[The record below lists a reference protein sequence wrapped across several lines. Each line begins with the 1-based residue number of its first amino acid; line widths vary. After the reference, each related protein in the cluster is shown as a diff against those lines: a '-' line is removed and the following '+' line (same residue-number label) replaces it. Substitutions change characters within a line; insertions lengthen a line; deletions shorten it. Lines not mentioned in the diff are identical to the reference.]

1 MTAAATAETFD
12 PAAITGLPEPA
23 RRWLGRA
30 IAPGTPLWSSV
41 ELTMHGQLKLGRWR
55 PFTAHQVLTP
65 PDGYLWAAR
74 TRVAGLPVS
83 GYDRLGSGG
92 GETRWRLMRLIP
104 VQNGSGPDVT
114 RSAYGRLAGEIVL
127 IPTAFRHASWSYGE
141 HASTTVATWQFGDDT
156 EAAELEVKPDGRLAE
171 VRISRWG
178 NPEGA
183 PFRRYPFG
191 VRIEAESRFGGIT
204 IPSVF
209 RAAWHESEFFRAEI
223 TGAVF
228 S

>member
-1 MTAAATAETFD
+1 MTAATAAETFD
-12 PAAITGLPEPA
+12 PAAIMGLPEPA
-23 RRWLGRA
+23 RRWLGHA

-41 ELTMHGQLKLGRWR
+41 ELTMH
-55 PFTAHQVLTP
+55 
-65 PDGYLWAAR
+65 
-74 TRVAGLPVS
+74 
-83 GYDRLGSGG
+83 
-92 GETRWRLMRLIP
+92 
-104 VQNGSGPDVT
+104 
-114 RSAYGRLAGEIVL
+114 
-127 IPTAFRHASWSYGE
+127 
-141 HASTTVATWQFGDDT
+141 
-156 EAAELEVKPDGRLAE
+156 E

-178 NPEGA
+178 NPGGA

-191 VRIEAESRFGGIT
+191 VRVEAESRFGGIT

>member
-23 RRWLGRA
+23 RRWLGHA
-30 IAPGTPLWSSV
+30 I
-41 ELTMHGQLKLGRWR
+41 
-55 PFTAHQVLTP
+55 
-65 PDGYLWAAR
+65 
-74 TRVAGLPVS
+74 
-83 GYDRLGSGG
+83 
-92 GETRWRLMRLIP
+92 
-104 VQNGSGPDVT
+104 
-114 RSAYGRLAGEIVL
+114 
-127 IPTAFRHASWSYGE
+127 
-141 HASTTVATWQFGDDT
+141 
-156 EAAELEVKPDGRLAE
+156 
-171 VRISRWG
+171 
-178 NPEGA
+178 A

-191 VRIEAESRFGGIT
+191 VRVEAESRFGGIT

>member
-12 PAAITGLPEPA
+12 PAAIMGLPEPA
-23 RRWLGRA
+23 RRWLGHA

-41 ELTMHGQLKLGRWR
+41 ELTMHGQIKLGRWR
-55 PFTAHQVLTP
+55 PFT
-65 PDGYLWAAR
+65 
-74 TRVAGLPVS
+74 
-83 GYDRLGSGG
+83 
-92 GETRWRLMRLIP
+92 
-104 VQNGSGPDVT
+104 
-114 RSAYGRLAGEIVL
+114 
-127 IPTAFRHASWSYGE
+127 
-141 HASTTVATWQFGDDT
+141 
-156 EAAELEVKPDGRLAE
+156 E

-178 NPEGA
+178 NPGGA

-191 VRIEAESRFGGIT
+191 VRVEAESRFGGIT